1 VKQTKKTV
9 MARLD
14 KLARELCKLEAD
26 YTCAKCGIEGEGSM
40 IQWAHIEARRKKG
53 GLLRWDMN
61 NCLALCA
68 GPYSNSCHYWFDNNK
83 VASSEWLKK
92 AYPKKYKWLTEHI
105 DGKPRSEQ
113 YFTETIDDL
122 LELEKKLK
130 KKIGRLR

>member
-1 VKQTKKTV
+1 MVSKKTV
-9 MARLD
+9 GTRLD
-14 KLARELCKLEAD
+14 KLAREICKLEAD
-26 YTCAKCGIEGEGSM
+26 YTCSRCGIVGDGNM

-53 GLLRWDMN
+53 GLLRWSQN

-92 AYPKKYKWLTEHI
+92 AYPKKHKWLTEHV

-113 YFTETIDDL
+113 YFTETVDEL
-122 LELEKKLK
+122 LNLEKKLK
-130 KKIGRLR
+130 RRLERLR